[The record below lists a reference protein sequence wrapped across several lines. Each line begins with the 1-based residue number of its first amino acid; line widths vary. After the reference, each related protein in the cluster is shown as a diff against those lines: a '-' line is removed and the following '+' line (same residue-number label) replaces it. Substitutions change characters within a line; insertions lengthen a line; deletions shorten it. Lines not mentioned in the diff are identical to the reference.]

1 MNMNDDVP
9 QSDAG
14 TSRDLE
20 QLREILY
27 GSRSQDTEQ
36 RLNELEKRLE
46 VIYQEL
52 QNSLG
57 PQATSPSGTDESL
70 NQANPSIYQR
80 LGQQIG
86 DLRQQLADFRTESRE
101 RDAEL
106 RRELLR
112 LGNLLDKQNIGQTE
126 LVDWL
131 VELSRQSKESSQNLA
146 NDSQFD

>member
-146 NDSQFD
+146 KDSQFD